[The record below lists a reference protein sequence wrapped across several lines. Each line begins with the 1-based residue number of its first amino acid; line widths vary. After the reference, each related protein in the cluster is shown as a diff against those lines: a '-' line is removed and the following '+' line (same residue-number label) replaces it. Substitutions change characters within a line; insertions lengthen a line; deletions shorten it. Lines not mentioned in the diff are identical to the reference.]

1 MNRLTINKIVFY
13 QALILILFGALNYFF
28 IFSDY
33 FQKYENL
40 YFIMWPIFIAI
51 YISYIRLL
59 LLPSKNFYSN
69 LFQDESHDDLDW
81 DRINK
86 QLDLKNKEIETLSK
100 KFSQYDHV
108 YKGVIDSFH
117 NIIFVIDKDLNI
129 IYANEAFKLHFGHTQ
144 QRKLI
149 ETVRNYKL
157 QQFIADSILK
167 NIPTSISQFCFEQ
180 ITASS
185 LLYYTVNFRPLK
197 ENNLF
202 LIELQDI
209 TEKVSTDIIREEF
222 VANFSHE
229 VKTPIS
235 VIDGQVQLL
244 ADTFASGEKQ
254 KANEQIDKI
263 VYNSR
268 RLTKL
273 FNDILSFTALDKV
286 KTSKPEVFNF
296 YPLLENVFEDVKTQ
310 YPNKSA
316 EIISE
321 LEIEDICFDYHQFE
335 QVLYNIIEN
344 AFKYSKENLI
354 LSVKSHEINNNII
367 IDFKDNGIGIKSEH
381 LLRIFE
387 RFYRVDHSHSS
398 LIPGSGLGLSIV
410 KKIIAKHAGKITVSS
425 PNEQGTTFTLVL
437 PKKTN

>member
-1 MNRLTINKIVFY
+1 MNRLTINKIIFY

-28 IFSDY
+28 IISDY
-33 FQKYENL
+33 FQKYTNL
-40 YFIMWPIFIAI
+40 YFIMWPIFIAL

-59 LLPSKNFYSN
+59 LLPSKNFYTS
-69 LFQDESHDDLDW
+69 LYQDESHDDLDW
-81 DRINK
+81 DRISK
-86 QLDLKNKEIETLSK
+86 QLDLKNKEIEYLSK

-108 YKGVIDSFH
+108 YKGIIDSFL

-129 IYANEAFKLHFGHTQ
+129 IYSNDAFKNRFGYTQ
-144 QRKLI
+144 QKKLI

-167 NIPTSISQFCFEQ
+167 NTPTNIPQFCFEQ

-185 LLYYTVNFRPLK
+185 LLYYTVSFNPLK
-197 ENNLF
+197 EQSLF

-229 VKTPIS
+229 VKTPLS

-244 ADTFASGEKQ
+244 ADAVSNGETGRV
-254 KANEQIDKI
+254 NEQVEKI
-263 VYNSR
+263 IYNSK

-273 FNDILSFTALDKV
+273 FNDILSFTALDKS
-286 KTSKPEVFNF
+286 KTTKPEFFNF
-296 YPLLENVFEDVKTQ
+296 YPLLENVFADVKTQ
-310 YPNKSA
+310 YPQKQAELVSA
-316 EIISE
+316 
-321 LEIEDICFDYHQFE
+321 LEIEDIYADYHQFE

-344 AFKYSKENLI
+344 AFKYSKDTLVLNV
-354 LSVKSHEINNNII
+354 SSHEINNNVV

-398 LIPGSGLGLSIV
+398 QIPGSGLGLSIV

-425 PNEQGTTFTLVL
+425 PENQGTTFTVIL
-437 PKKTN
+437 PKRN